1 VELHNGDHIAPS
13 TRASVQFSGRP
24 SMNDATNR
32 YTRGTGLGARLD
44 SACCERRRLSAEQRE
59 AIERRTVDALNQI
72 SFTRADGLDVTYPLT
87 GRTIG

>member
-1 VELHNGDHIAPS
+1 
-13 TRASVQFSGRP
+13 
-24 SMNDATNR
+24 
-32 YTRGTGLGARLD
+32 LD